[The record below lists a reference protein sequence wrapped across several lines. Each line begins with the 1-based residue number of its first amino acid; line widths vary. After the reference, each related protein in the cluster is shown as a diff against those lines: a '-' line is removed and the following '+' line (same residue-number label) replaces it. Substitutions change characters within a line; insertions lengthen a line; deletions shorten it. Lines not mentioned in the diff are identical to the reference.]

1 MKFNFGEYVLK
12 AIILLMIVMEII
24 VVYDFVE
31 TFKLKDQCTVPTEAT
46 LLDTRSCET
55 HCRQH
60 KITHTKYYGMYSYT
74 IDGKEYT
81 AASTVYY
88 ENAENVPST
97 YSILY
102 DPADPYV
109 CYFKEDS
116 LPDMVVS
123 LISVIIAFT
132 IAEGGLA
139 FYIKLEY

>member
-12 AIILLMIVMEII
+12 AIIILVVVLEFI

-31 TFKLKDQCTVPTEAT
+31 TFKLKDRCTVSIEAT

-60 KITHTKYYGMYSYT
+60 KITHTKYYGMYSYI

-81 AASTVYY
+81 SASTVYY
-88 ENAENVPST
+88 EDSDNVPST
-97 YSILY
+97 YNILY

-109 CYFKEDS
+109 CYFKSDS
-116 LPDMVVS
+116 LSTMIVN
-123 LISVIIAFT
+123 LIGVIIAFT
-132 IAEGGLA
+132 IVEGGLA
-139 FYIKLEY
+139 FYIKLEA